1 MNTILRTLLVFAVLA
16 VAGLIIPAALAEDSY
31 DATIQS
37 PVPFMGNNGEIFK
50 LSDGSVWE
58 VKYEYEYMY
67 EYYPAVVMFP
77 VKGKMLIEGK
87 MLNVMQHSGQPT
99 QKIEHPLAVN
109 KLPSTESVIETCI
122 EDDFEGWDGDTI
134 FKLGNGQIWQQT
146 SYEYTY
152 HYAYR
157 PGVII
162 YSTSGGYK
170 MKVDGVDGTIYV
182 KRIR

>member
-1 MNTILRTLLVFAVLA
+1 MHIVLYIA
-16 VAGLIIPAALAEDSY
+16 
-31 DATIQS
+31 
-37 PVPFMGNNGEIFK
+37 
-50 LSDGSVWE
+50 
-58 VKYEYEYMY
+58 
-67 EYYPAVVMFP
+67 
-77 VKGKMLIEGK
+77 
-87 MLNVMQHSGQPT
+87 
-99 QKIEHPLAVN
+99 
-109 KLPSTESVIETCI
+109 PSTESVIETCI

-157 PGVII
+157 PDVII

-170 MKVDGVDGTIYV
+170 MRVEGVDGTIYV